1 MQIFPLNCHPE
12 NYDITWNNFES
23 RLSRSFA
30 DIYSREQ
37 FLDVTLA
44 ADDENGS
51 IRALRAHKVNIELI
65 QFTIFTIKP
74 SDVTPRSSSRPPLP
88 S

>member
-1 MQIFPLNCHPE
+1 MSLCPPSSRSDSTRIVSGILDGIVDSAIMGFPAE

-37 FLDVTLA
+37 V
-44 ADDENGS
+44 
-51 IRALRAHKVNIELI
+51 
-65 QFTIFTIKP
+65 
-74 SDVTPRSSSRPPLP
+74 RSSMH
-88 S
+88 